1 MTSSPAESFEALDM
15 PMQPPRAL
23 LHRTEPFVRS
33 LLRGHNLNAD
43 ELTTASVE
51 AGSELYGLVCAHVA
65 KQTDASFTLEIAND
79 QDDEGDGGRSRRVAA
94 VKLGLGLFPFKHAG
108 ADMFALHST
117 VGEPQGTDCGVGL
130 MHELVLLT
138 PGKGNVARIK
148 GLCDE
153 LLAAAD
159 KTDVNFFTVYRWNVE
174 HGHWRRDARVP
185 ARPLQSVVLPEA
197 TRAKVVDDVMDFVSE
212 ETAGW
217 YREHG
222 IPYKRAY
229 LLWGAPGS
237 GKTSLVQALA
247 GRLRRNV
254 CYLSPTHPKMTDD
267 NLKNAVQRCPANSI
281 LVLEDVDA
289 LFGAKREKKVDQSPL
304 TFSGL
309 LNAIDGV
316 GSATGQ
322 IFILTTNH
330 REQLDPAL
338 IRNGRVDLHVGFGA
352 ATAEQMRQL
361 FAQFYPEAN
370 PEAADGLAARFE
382 ARLVAALGAQE
393 VSMAALQHYFILMRK
408 RPAEEA
414 ADGVQ
419 AILEEMAER
428 KMKEGAAAKQAEAK
442 EEATKKMA
450 DGVEEGG
457 AGCGQAA
464 PEPAKAEMK
473 PAAAEAVHVHVHLGK

>member
-1 MTSSPAESFEALDM
+1 MSHSPAESFEQLEM
-15 PMQPPRAL
+15 PMHPPRAL
-23 LHRTEPFVRS
+23 LHRVDPFARS
-33 LLRGHNLNAD
+33 LLRDKSVDLED
-43 ELTTASVE
+43 LTTASIE
-51 AGSELYGLVCAHVA
+51 ANTEMYRLVTAHVA
-65 KQTDASFTLEIAND
+65 KASTCASFALNIASD
-79 QDDEGDGGRSRRVAA
+79 QDEGPGGRSRRVVACQ
-94 VKLGLGLFPFKHAG
+94 LGLGLFPFKHDG
-108 ADMFALHST
+108 ADMYALHST
-117 VGEPQGTDCGVGL
+117 IGEPAGTDCGVAML
-130 MHELVLLT
+130 RELVLFT
-138 PGKGNVARIK
+138 PGEGNITRIK
-148 GLCDE
+148 GLCNE

-159 KTDVNFFTVYRWNVE
+159 KTDVSFFTVFRWNVD
-174 HGHWRRDARVP
+174 HGYWHRDARVP
-185 ARPLQSVVLPEA
+185 ARPLQSVVLPQA
-197 TRAKVVDDVMDFVSE
+197 TKTKLVDDVMDFVSD

-217 YREHG
+217 YRAHG

-247 GRLRRNV
+247 GELRRNV

-289 LFGAKREKKVDQSPL
+289 LFGSKREKKVEQSPL

-361 FAQFYPEAN
+361 YKQFYPD
-370 PEAADGLAARFE
+370 AADGLAASFE
-382 ARLVAALGAQE
+382 AKLVAALGGEE
-393 VSMAALQHYFILMRK
+393 VSMAALQHYFIVMRK
-408 RPAEEA
+408 RSAEEA
-414 ADGVQ
+414 AEGVA

-428 KMKEGAAAKQAEAK
+428 REKEGAVDKETAGKGK
-442 EEATKKMA
+442 EEEPKNKA
-450 DGVEEGG
+450 DGESEGG
-457 AGCGQAA
+457 GGSVGGKPSGS
-464 PEPAKAEMK
+464 PELAKAEK
-473 PAAAEAVHVHVHLGK
+473 LTAEGVHVHVHLSK